1 MIPFLSFLHVSGI
14 IISLGSAVGLLIL
27 FSSSHPHLPD
37 PHEKMKFLAAK
48 IQRLHPLYLFGICL
62 TFMTGA
68 MRLTDLKIGYGAAYY
83 PTLGKILMWK
93 FGMTTVIFMV
103 ASMQCFGMGLKF
115 GRMANGVIPSDLA
128 TQERYARKIK
138 KATLAN
144 ILFILVTVF
153 IGLKLIPII
162 YVH

>member
-1 MIPFLSFLHVSGI
+1 MTSILSWLHVSGI
-14 IISLGSAVGLLIL
+14 IISLGSAIGLVVL
-27 FSSSHPHLPD
+27 FSSKFPSLSD

-62 TFMTGA
+62 TFVTGA

-93 FGMTTVIFMV
+93 FGMTTLIFMV

-115 GRMANGVIPSDLA
+115 GRMANGVIPGDLA

-144 ILFILVTVF
+144 ILFIFITVL
-153 IGLKLIPII
+153 IGLKMIPVI